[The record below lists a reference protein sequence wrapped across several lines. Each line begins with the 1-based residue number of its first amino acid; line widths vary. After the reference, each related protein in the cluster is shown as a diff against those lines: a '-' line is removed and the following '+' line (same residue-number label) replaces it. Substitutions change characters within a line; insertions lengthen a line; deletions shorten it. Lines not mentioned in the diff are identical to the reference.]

1 VLRVIEAEDNT
12 SARERGTGVAIWPQ
26 MNIRDYPNEVIDS
39 TVIRAAN
46 FLLISCRLLMKGKLA
61 PARAALEIELD
72 CFEHKRRLSG
82 DIVRQRRTNNW
93 RCIMPTSSR

>member
-1 VLRVIEAEDNT
+1 MAADEHPRLP
-12 SARERGTGVAIWPQ
+12 ERGNRQRGH
-26 MNIRDYPNEVIDS
+26 S
-39 TVIRAAN
+39 CSK

-82 DIVRQRRTNNW
+82 DIVRQRQTNNR